1 MYPNSVLLYNICK
14 FRYLYHLIEYIIGYY
29 CSALY
34 LHCYLLCNINLI
46 FCFMEWFNAVYKNEL
61 MIFKIYAINLDFIQQ
76 QQKTC
81 RNIYYIITVNIKQV
95 N

>member
-1 MYPNSVLLYNICK
+1 MVHI
-14 FRYLYHLIEYIIGYY
+14 
-29 CSALY
+29 
-34 LHCYLLCNINLI
+34 
-46 FCFMEWFNAVYKNEL
+46 MEWFNAVYKNKL